1 MPSTPPRA
9 DVVLSCLVAL
19 VLFGQARALDAAL
32 APAAEPVVHN
42 YSLPAQHCPGADVII
57 TGNDLT
63 TSSTCTYQCTFI
75 FNSSSSTP
83 SSSSSASSSSTYSSS
98 SLAIADSATEV
109 ECPLPE
115 EPGHVITIEVWQIV
129 DNGTTIASSSLS
141 TSTTP
146 AALPEAE
153 VKRLLGHFATS
164 FTISAAT
171 SAVCES
177 SGGSGWGGLPR
188 WAWFVGGGGAIALA
202 AALLAIGIFSFNRAQ
217 HRRRM
222 RLRREFEDQ
231 HVPLI

>member
-1 MPSTPPRA
+1 
-9 DVVLSCLVAL
+9 
-19 VLFGQARALDAAL
+19 
-32 APAAEPVVHN
+32 VVHN
-42 YSLPAQHCPGADVII
+42 YSLPARHCPGADVII

-83 SSSSSASSSSTYSSS
+83 SSSSPPSSASSSSTYSSS

-129 DNGTTIASSSLS
+129 DNGTTTIASSSLS

-188 WAWFVGGGGAIALA
+188 WAWFVGGGGAVALA

-231 HVPLI
+231 HVALI